1 MPREA
6 KKAWDYKEIT
16 EKAENRI
23 RSLLALTPI
32 SLKLR
37 KEWAYGVFMGWE
49 SLTGGWQEVG
59 DSARLEALLESVGVT
74 VPPTSAP
81 DA

>member
-6 KKAWDYKEIT
+6 KRVWDYKEVT
-16 EKAENRI
+16 EKAETRI
-23 RSLLALTPI
+23 RSLLALTAVP
-32 SLKLR
+32 LKLR
-37 KEWAYGVFMGWE
+37 KEWAYGVLMGWA

-59 DSARLEALLESVGVT
+59 DSARLEALLASVDVT
-74 VPPTSAP
+74 GPPTSAP